1 MNESFECKNQ
11 NRIPEDVM
19 EEMLGRKCQCGK
31 QKDGDSAEE
40 MEWKYQNEAR
50 QNECLRKAEKAI
62 QDTMQ
67 QNADLRERIAM
78 YQEKISELEQEIR
91 KRDSEDGDDMIRL
104 IRKLSGT
111 DAAEIQVTVRMKN
124 YFDD

>member
-1 MNESFECKNQ
+1 MSKVYYESKNL

-19 EEMLGRKCQCGK
+19 EDMLGGTCQCGK
-31 QKDGDSAEE
+31 QNDDLERE
-40 MEWKYQNEAR
+40 YQNAKN
-50 QNECLRKAEKAI
+50 QFI
-62 QDTMQ
+62 QDAMK
-67 QNADLRERIAM
+67 QNADLRERIAQ

>member
-1 MNESFECKNQ
+1 MNESYECKNQ

-19 EEMLGRKCQCGK
+19 KEMLGGTCQCGK
-31 QKDGDSAEE
+31 QKDSDLERE
-40 MEWKYQNEAR
+40 YQNVKN
-50 QNECLRKAEKAI
+50 QFI
-62 QDTMQ
+62 QDAMK
-67 QNADLRERIAM
+67 QNADLRERIAQ

-104 IRKLSGT
+104 IRKMSGT

>member
-11 NRIPEDVM
+11 NPM
-19 EEMLGRKCQCGK
+19 TEEIFRMFNHPPD
-31 QKDGDSAEE
+31 QKEGECEKDPGEEFSKLRDE
-40 MEWKYQNEAR
+40 MEQN
-50 QNECLRKAEKAI
+50 NYLRKAEKAI

-67 QNADLRERIAM
+67 QNAGLRERIAM
-78 YQEKISELEQEIR
+78 YQEKISVLEQEIR
-91 KRDSEDGDDMIRL
+91 TLNSEDGDDMIRL

>member
-1 MNESFECKNQ
+1 MNESYECKNQ
-11 NRIPEDVM
+11 NGPITEEIFRMFNHPPDQKEEDLEREFQNAM
-19 EEMLGRKCQCGK
+19 KKSEDLRE
-31 QKDGDSAEE
+31 AE
-40 MEWKYQNEAR
+40 R
-50 QNECLRKAEKAI
+50 VI

-67 QNADLRERIAM
+67 QNADLRERIAQ